1 MYSSVTLVFTK
12 KFHLFF
18 HRHFHKKMPAH
29 KTLSKML
36 VMAIRVRSLL
46 LEARTMSIKSKLV
59 SVLCLAL
66 LLIAAGISLAVDR
79 ARELDAERFT
89 PANTESKPMADNT
102 SIQAIQ
108 MTPSANTKPDVNTS
122 KKVTLKHKE
131 QEELFIDP

>member
-1 MYSSVTLVFTK
+1 
-12 KFHLFF
+12 
-18 HRHFHKKMPAH
+18 
-29 KTLSKML
+29 
-36 VMAIRVRSLL
+36 
-46 LEARTMSIKSKLV
+46 MSIKSKLV
-59 SVLCLAL
+59 SALCLAL

-79 ARELDAERFT
+79 ARELNGVRFT

-122 KKVTLKHKE
+122 TKVTLKHKE